1 MPAPQPPTIDPFEPA
16 RLGPH
21 TLRNR
26 FVKAATFEGVT
37 PDGVVNDR
45 LIEFHRT
52 VARGGVGMTTVAY
65 CAVTPDGRGA
75 PNELVLSPD
84 LVPGLRRLADAVH
97 AEGAAVAAQI
107 GHAGAVAAATG
118 HKGISPS
125 PVFSPLAMRRTRAAT
140 SDDIVRIV
148 RAFADAARV

>member
-1 MPAPQPPTIDPFEPA
+1 
-16 RLGPH
+16 
-21 TLRNR
+21 
-26 FVKAATFEGVT
+26 
-37 PDGVVNDR
+37 
-45 LIEFHRT
+45 
-52 VARGGVGMTTVAY
+52 
-65 CAVTPDGRGA
+65 
-75 PNELVLSPD
+75 
-84 LVPGLRRLADAVH
+84 ADAVH

-148 RAFADAARV
+148 RAFADAARVVADGGFDAVEVHLGHGYLASEFLSPRLNKRADDWGGPLENRAKLAREIVRVVRDAVDDRLAVIAKLNMG